1 MTHSICCIQCIGPS
15 HPLPRL
21 GTFHVT
27 ERGAGEPEPE
37 NDDGVKKLPHAF
49 GDGRRHSHCPPAL
62 RTLFPAA
69 VAPLQPWL
77 RDGEPPRCRSSSMSS
92 SSLRS
97 SFPQL
102 PSTVKRTI
110 ATISSGANST
120 LFSVSVIPS
129 IA

>member
-62 RTLFPAA
+62 RTLFPSFLPQSRLFNHGCAMASRRAA
-69 VAPLQPWL
+69 AP
-77 RDGEPPRCRSSSMSS
+77 PPCPPPLSDPRS
-92 SSLRS
+92 RS
-97 SFPQL
+97 CHL
-102 PSTVKRTI
+102 
-110 ATISSGANST
+110 
-120 LFSVSVIPS
+120 L
-129 IA
+129 